1 MKTYEQLLPKFS
13 NEPGL
18 IYRDMF
24 VYPNN
29 SIYRGQMKKK
39 DETNKKML
47 DNGSQRNSANGRMSY
62 DPNSQDD
69 ESIMEFRHGYG
80 IQYWTD
86 GAHYEGQWYFNKAE
100 GQGTFWHAE
109 GDVYRGEFKNDMANG
124 YGEYTHING
133 SKYKGEF
140 KDDV

>member
-1 MKTYEQLLPKFS
+1 
-13 NEPGL
+13 
-18 IYRDMF
+18 
-24 VYPNN
+24 
-29 SIYRGQMKKK
+29 MKKK